1 MKNERFVKLALVAA
15 GVFALC
21 FVLLW
26 LGFGYIGGKFNTFTW
41 DPFGRFLHVMFAV
54 VVTGVTI
61 AAAEDM
67 KA

>member
-15 GVFALC
+15 GVLVLC

-26 LGFGYIGGKFNTFTW
+26 LVLGYIGGKFNPFTW

-67 KA
+67 KS

>member
-26 LGFGYIGGKFNTFTW
+26 LVFGYIGGKFNPFTW
-41 DPFGRFLHVMFAV
+41 EPTGRFLHVMFAV

>member
-1 MKNERFVKLALVAA
+1 MKNERFVKLAPVAA

-26 LGFGYIGGKFNTFTW
+26 LVFGYIGDKLNPFTW

-67 KA
+67 KS